1 MIVHVTARWIVPV
14 VTATV
19 CDGWIEV
26 DSDRGLIVGL
36 GSGAVASGRAG
47 LTLHLGDVVI
57 LPGLVNAHT
66 HLELSHLAGVV
77 PPAGSFVAWVRALL
91 HARGARR
98 ADTGAQIAAPHV
110 AAAAV
115 AAIAGM
121 EATGTVAVG
130 DVGNTDVAL
139 LPLAASSLSGVH
151 FREALGF
158 RTADAARIAART
170 RSDATDAVAGLRAAG
185 NTRLAISVAPH
196 APYSTSAA
204 LVQALQA
211 GLPGAGHV
219 STIHVGESPEEIEFL
234 ATGTGACRALLEDLG
249 AFDDGWAPPR
259 VPPMEYLQ
267 SIGALHHRLLV
278 VHGTHCGDAELMH
291 LGAAGATLVLCARS
305 NRWVGVGDPPV
316 SRMFA
321 SGVRVAIGTDSLAS
335 VDDLNLFA
343 ELAHLRGL
351 APDLPA
357 QALLRAAT
365 TGGADALGC
374 GALGRLA
381 PGASW
386 RAMVRRPPADVADVE
401 QWLVADAASTGD
413 LRWLDQ
419 LAGDAVQRAGP
430 GTHGAD

>member
-14 VTATV
+14 VSPTV
-19 CDGWIEV
+19 RDGWIEV
-26 DSDRGLIVGL
+26 DSARGTIVGL
-36 GSGAVASGRAG
+36 GSGSVASGRAG
-47 LTLHLGDVVI
+47 QTLDLGDAVI

-77 PPAGSFVAWVRALL
+77 PPAASFVAWVRALL
-91 HARGARR
+91 QARR
-98 ADTGAQIAAPHV
+98 ARGVGTDETR
-110 AAAAV
+110 AAAG
-115 AAIAGM
+115 AAIASM

-130 DVGNTDVAL
+130 DVGNSNAAVQ
-139 LPLAASSLSGVH
+139 PLAASSLSGVH

-158 RTADAARIAART
+158 RTAAAARIAAST
-170 RSDATDAVAGLRAAG
+170 RSDAIDAAEDLRAAG
-185 NTRLAISVAPH
+185 HTRLAISIAPH

-211 GLPGAGHV
+211 GLPGAGGV
-219 STIHVGESPEEIEFL
+219 STIHVGESPEEVEFL
-234 ATGTGACRALLEDLG
+234 ATGTGPCRALLEDLG
-249 AFDDGWAPPR
+249 AWDDTWSPPR
-259 VPPMEYLQ
+259 LPPVDYLQ
-267 SIGALHHRLLV
+267 SIGALHRGMLV
-278 VHGTHCGDAELMH
+278 VHGTQCRDAELT
-291 LGAAGATLVLCARS
+291 LVRAAGATLVLCARS

-316 SRMFA
+316 SRVFA
-321 SGVRVAIGTDSLAS
+321 SGVRAAVGTDSLAS

-343 ELAHLRGL
+343 ELAHLQAL

-357 QALLRAAT
+357 PALLRAAT

-386 RAMVRRPPADVADVE
+386 RALVRRPPSDVADVE

-413 LRWLDQ
+413 VRWLDQ
-419 LAGDAVQRAGP
+419 LVADAARRTHP
-430 GTHGAD
+430 GIHGAD